1 MTGIILFI
9 VAFIL
14 LMLGIPV
21 AFAFGAS
28 AIFATLLDP
37 ELGLDIFG
45 LLPYRVYGIMQ
56 NFTLMAVPL
65 FIFMG
70 FILEKSKIAENMLE
84 SIGELFGDIRGGLAI
99 AIVIV
104 GAILAASTGIVGA
117 SVVMMTIISLPIMLK
132 YGYSPKLAGGVIA
145 ASGTLGQLIPP
156 SIILIILGAVMNLSV
171 GDLFKAAIIPGVL
184 IVAFYIIYILI
195 ISFINPNIAP
205 PIKTNRSKKE
215 VLIKALKSLV
225 APVLLIIVVLGSIFA
240 GFATPT
246 ESAAIGALGAIILT
260 FFYKSF
266 SFELLKYAT
275 VESAKITAMIFMILI
290 GATAFSLVFNESGA
304 GDIVTE
310 FFTDSISN
318 KYIFI
323 AITMILIFILGFFI
337 DFIEITFIVIP
348 ILLPI
353 VEAFGIDP
361 LWFALLVA
369 INLQTSFLTPPFGF
383 SLFYL
388 KGAAGDKIKTKD
400 LYLGIIPFIL
410 IQIVVLLIVLFV
422 PKIVYLM
429 IEYTLC

>member
-14 LMLGIPV
+14 LMVGIPV

-28 AIFATLLDP
+28 AIFAALIDP
-37 ELGLDIFG
+37 NLGLDVFG

-84 SIGELFGDIRGGLAI
+84 SIGELFGPVRGGLAI

-104 GAILAASTGIVGA
+104 GAILGASTGIVGA

-132 YGYSPKLAGGVIA
+132 HGYSPRLAGGVIA

-156 SIILIILGAVMNLSV
+156 SIVLIILGAVMNISV
-171 GDLFKAAIIPGVL
+171 GDLFKAAIIPGLIIVGLYIVYIL
-184 IVAFYIIYILI
+184 IVAFLK
-195 ISFINPNIAP
+195 PEVAP
-205 PIKTNRSKKE
+205 AIKTGKPYSKI
-215 VLIKALKSLV
+215 LFQALKSLV
-225 APVLLIIVVLGSIFA
+225 APFILIAIVLGSIFA

-246 ESAAIGALGAIILT
+246 ESAAIGALGSIILT
-260 FFYKSF
+260 FFYRTF
-266 SFELLKYAT
+266 NIELLRYAT
-275 VESAKITAMIFMILI
+275 VETVKITAMIFMILI

-304 GDIVTE
+304 GDIVTT

-318 KYIFI
+318 QYAFI
-323 AITMILIFILGFFI
+323 AITMVLIFILGFFI

-353 VEAFGIDP
+353 VQEFGIDP
-361 LWFALLVA
+361 LWFALLIA

-388 KGAAGDKIKTKD
+388 KGAAGDKIHTKD

-410 IQIVVLLIVLFV
+410 IQILTLLIVVFM
-422 PKIVYLM
+422 PKLVYILVN
-429 IEYTLC
+429 

>member
-14 LMLGIPV
+14 LMTGIPV

-28 AIFATLLDP
+28 AIFAALIDP
-37 ELGLDIFG
+37 NLGLDVFG

-84 SIGELFGDIRGGLAI
+84 SIGELFGSVRGGLAI
-99 AIVIV
+99 AIVLV

-117 SVVMMTIISLPIMLK
+117 SVVMMTIISLPIMLRHN
-132 YGYSPKLAGGVIA
+132 YSPKLASGVIA

-156 SIILIILGAVMNLSV
+156 SIVLIILGAVMNISV
-171 GDLFKAAIIPGVL
+171 GDLFKAAVIPGLIIVGLYIVFIL
-184 IVAFYIIYILI
+184 IV
-195 ISFINPNIAP
+195 SFLKPQIAP
-205 PIKTNRSKKE
+205 AIKTNKPYSQI
-215 VLIKALKSLV
+215 LMQALKSLV
-225 APVLLIIVVLGSIFA
+225 APFILIALVLGSIFA

-246 ESAAIGALGAIILT
+246 ESAAIGALGSIILT
-260 FFYKSF
+260 FFYRTF
-266 SFELLKYAT
+266 SFELIRYAT
-275 VESAKITAMIFMILI
+275 VETVKITAMIFMILI

-304 GDIVTE
+304 GDIVTT
-310 FFTDSISN
+310 FFTQDISS
-318 KYIFI
+318 KYAFI
-323 AITMILIFILGFFI
+323 AITMLLIFVLGFFI

-353 VEAFGIDP
+353 VHEFGIDP
-361 LWFALLVA
+361 LWFALLIA

-388 KGAAGDKIKTKD
+388 KGAAGDKIETKD

-410 IQIVVLLIVLFV
+410 IQLLTLLIVLFV
-422 PKIVYLM
+422 PKLVYILVN
-429 IEYTLC
+429 

>member
-1 MTGIILFI
+1 MTGIILF
-9 VAFIL
+9 VAAFIL
-14 LMLGIPV
+14 LMIGVPV
-21 AFAFGAS
+21 AFAFGGS
-28 AIFATLLDP
+28 AIIAALLDP
-37 ELGLDIFG
+37 NLGLDVFG
-45 LLPYRVYGIMQ
+45 LLPYRIYGIMQ

-84 SIGELFGDIRGGLAI
+84 SIGKLFGSIRGGLAI

-117 SVVMMTIISLPIMLK
+117 SVVMMTIISLPVMLRHN
-132 YGYSPKLAGGVIA
+132 YSPKLASGVIA

-156 SIILIILGAVMNLSV
+156 SIVLIILGAVMQISV
-171 GDLFKAAIIPGVL
+171 GDLFKAAVIPG
-184 IVAFYIIYILI
+184 
-195 ISFINPNIAP
+195 
-205 PIKTNRSKKE
+205 
-215 VLIKALKSLV
+215 
-225 APVLLIIVVLGSIFA
+225 LIIVGFYILYVLSVAFFKPEVAPAIKTQEPYSKILIQAAKSLIAPFILIFLVLGSIFA

-246 ESAAIGALGAIILT
+246 ESAAVGALGSIILT
-260 FFYKSF
+260 FFYRSF
-266 SFELLKYAT
+266 SFSLLRYAT
-275 VESAKITAMIFMILI
+275 VETVKITSMIFMILI

-304 GDIVTE
+304 GDIVTS
-310 FFTDSISN
+310 FFTDDISS
-318 KYIFI
+318 KYAFI

-361 LWFALLVA
+361 LWFALLIA

-388 KGAAGDKIKTKD
+388 KGAGGDKIDTKD

-410 IQIVVLLIVLFV
+410 IQLLTLLIVLFV
-422 PKIVYLM
+422 PKLVYILVN
-429 IEYTLC
+429 

>member
-1 MTGIILFI
+1 MTGIILFV

-28 AIFATLLDP
+28 AIFAALLDP
-37 ELGLDIFG
+37 NLGLEVFG
-45 LLPYRVYGIMQ
+45 LLPYRIYGIMQ

-84 SIGELFGDIRGGLAI
+84 AIGKLFGPVRGGLAI

-117 SVVMMTIISLPIMLK
+117 SVVMMTIISLPVMLK
-132 YGYSPKLAGGVIA
+132 YGYSPRLASGVIA

-156 SIILIILGAVMNLSV
+156 SIVLIILGAVMQISV
-171 GDLFKAAIIPGVL
+171 GDLFKAAIIPGL
-184 IVAFYIIYILI
+184 IIVGLYIIYILVI
-195 ISFINPNIAP
+195 AFIKPEVAP
-205 PIKTNRSKKE
+205 AIKTDEPYSQI
-215 VLIKALKSLV
+215 LLQALKSLV
-225 APVLLIIVVLGSIFA
+225 APFILIALVLGSIFA

-260 FFYKSF
+260 FFYGTLNL
-266 SFELLKYAT
+266 ELLRYASVET
-275 VESAKITAMIFMILI
+275 VKITAMIFMILI

-318 KYIFI
+318 QYIFI

-353 VEAFGIDP
+353 VEEFNIDP
-361 LWFALLVA
+361 LWFALLIA

-388 KGAAGDKIKTKD
+388 KGAAGDMIKTSD
-400 LYLGIIPFIL
+400 LYKGIIPFIIIQL
-410 IQIVVLLIVLFV
+410 IALLIVLFE
-422 PKIVYLM
+422 PKLVYL
-429 IEYTLC
+429 LVK

>member
-14 LMLGIPV
+14 LMVGIPV

-28 AIFATLLDP
+28 AIFAALIDP
-37 ELGLDIFG
+37 NLGLDVFG

-84 SIGELFGDIRGGLAI
+84 SIGELFGPVRGGLAI

-132 YGYSPKLAGGVIA
+132 HGYSPRLAGGVIA

-156 SIILIILGAVMNLSV
+156 SIVLIILGAVMNISV
-171 GDLFKAAIIPGVL
+171 GDLFKAAIIPGLIIVGLYIVYIL
-184 IVAFYIIYILI
+184 IVAFLK
-195 ISFINPNIAP
+195 PEVAP
-205 PIKTNRSKKE
+205 AIKTDKPYSKI
-215 VLIKALKSLV
+215 LFQALKSLV
-225 APVLLIIVVLGSIFA
+225 APFILIAIVLGSIFA

-246 ESAAIGALGAIILT
+246 ESAAIGALGSIILT
-260 FFYKSF
+260 FFYRTF
-266 SFELLKYAT
+266 NIELLRYAT
-275 VESAKITAMIFMILI
+275 VETVKITAMIFMILI

-304 GDIVTE
+304 GDIVTT

-318 KYIFI
+318 QYAFI
-323 AITMILIFILGFFI
+323 AITMVLIFILGFFI

-353 VEAFGIDP
+353 VQEFGIDP
-361 LWFALLVA
+361 LWFALLIA

-388 KGAAGDKIKTKD
+388 KGAAGDKIHTKD

-410 IQIVVLLIVLFV
+410 IQILTLLIVVFM
-422 PKIVYLM
+422 PKLVYILVN
-429 IEYTLC
+429 

>member
-1 MTGIILFI
+1 MTGIILFV

-14 LMLGIPV
+14 LMIGIPV

-28 AIFATLLDP
+28 AIFAALIDP
-37 ELGLDIFG
+37 NIGLDVFG
-45 LLPYRVYGIMQ
+45 LLPYRIYGIMQ

-84 SIGELFGDIRGGLAI
+84 SIGKLFGPIRGGLAI

-117 SVVMMTIISLPIMLK
+117 SVVMMTIISLPIILK
-132 YGYSPKLAGGVIA
+132 HGYSPRLASGVIA

-156 SIILIILGAVMNLSV
+156 SIVLIILGAVMNISV
-171 GDLFKAAIIPGVL
+171 GDLFKAAIIPGL
-184 IVAFYIIYILI
+184 IVVGLYIFYILI
-195 ISFINPNIAP
+195 IAFLKPEIAP
-205 PIKTNRSKKE
+205 AIETDEPYSKI
-215 VLIKALKSLV
+215 LIQAAKSLI
-225 APVLLIIVVLGSIFA
+225 APALLIILVLGSIFA

-260 FFYKSF
+260 FFYRTF
-266 SFELLKYAT
+266 SFELIRYASIET
-275 VESAKITAMIFMILI
+275 VKITAMIFMILI

-304 GDIVTE
+304 GDMVTS
-310 FFTDSISN
+310 FFTDSIQN
-318 KYIFI
+318 QYIFI
-323 AITMILIFILGFFI
+323 AISMILIFILGFFI

-348 ILLPI
+348 ILIPI
-353 VEAFGIDP
+353 IQEFNIDP
-361 LWFALLVA
+361 LWFALLIA

-388 KGAAGDKIKTKD
+388 KGAAGDMIQTKD
-400 LYLGIIPFIL
+400 LYKGIIPFII
-410 IQIVVLLIVLFV
+410 IQIITLLIVLFF
-422 PKIVYLM
+422 PKLVYLM
-429 IEYTLC
+429 VN

>member
-21 AFAFGAS
+21 AFAFGGS
-28 AIFATLLDP
+28 AIIAALLDP
-37 ELGLDIFG
+37 NIGLDVFG
-45 LLPYRVYGIMQ
+45 LLPYRIYGIMQ

-84 SIGELFGDIRGGLAI
+84 SIGELFGPIRGGLAI

-117 SVVMMTIISLPIMLK
+117 SVVMMTIISLPVMLRHN
-132 YGYSPKLAGGVIA
+132 YSPKLASGVIA

-156 SIILIILGAVMNLSV
+156 SIVLIILGAVMQISV
-171 GDLFKAAIIPGVL
+171 GDLFKAAVIPGL
-184 IVAFYIIYILI
+184 IIVALYIIYILI
-195 ISFINPNIAP
+195 IAFLKPEIAP
-205 PIKTNRSKKE
+205 AIKSEDSYSKI
-215 VLIKALKSLV
+215 LLKAAKSLI
-225 APVLLIIVVLGSIFA
+225 APTILILLVLGSIFA

-246 ESAAIGALGAIILT
+246 ESAAIGALGSIILT
-260 FFYKSF
+260 FFYRTF
-266 SFELLKYAT
+266 SMELIKYAT
-275 VESAKITAMIFMILI
+275 VETVKITSMIFMILI

-304 GDIVTE
+304 GDMVTQ
-310 FFTDSISN
+310 FFTNSISN
-318 KYIFI
+318 QYVFI
-323 AITMILIFILGFFI
+323 AVTMFIIFILGFFV

-348 ILLPI
+348 ILIPI
-353 VEAFGIDP
+353 IQAFNIDP
-361 LWFALLVA
+361 LWFALLIAV
-369 INLQTSFLTPPFGF
+369 NLQTSFLTPPFGF

-388 KGAAGDKIKTKD
+388 KGAAGDKIDTKD

-410 IQIVVLLIVLFV
+410 IQLITLLIVILF
-422 PKIVYLM
+422 PKLVY
-429 IEYTLC
+429 IFVR

>member
-9 VAFIL
+9 AAFIL
-14 LMLGIPV
+14 LMIGVPV
-21 AFAFGAS
+21 AFAFGGS
-28 AIFATLLDP
+28 AIIAALLDP
-37 ELGLDIFG
+37 NIGLDVFG
-45 LLPYRVYGIMQ
+45 LLPYRIYGIMQ

-84 SIGELFGDIRGGLAI
+84 SIGKLFGPVRGGLAI

-117 SVVMMTIISLPIMLK
+117 SVVMMTIISLPIMLRHN
-132 YGYSPKLAGGVIA
+132 YSPKLASGVIA

-156 SIILIILGAVMNLSV
+156 SIVLIILGAVMQISV
-171 GDLFKAAIIPGVL
+171 GDLFKAAVVPGLIIVFL
-184 IVAFYIIYILI
+184 YIAYILI
-195 ISFINPNIAP
+195 IAFLKPEIAP
-205 PIKTNRSKKE
+205 AIKSDEPYSK
-215 VLIKALKSLV
+215 VLIQAAKSLI
-225 APVLLIIVVLGSIFA
+225 APFILIFLVLGSIFA

-246 ESAAIGALGAIILT
+246 ESAAIGALGSIILT
-260 FFYKSF
+260 IFYRTF
-266 SFELLKYAT
+266 SIELLKYAT
-275 VESAKITAMIFMILI
+275 VETVKITSMIFMILI

-304 GDIVTE
+304 GDMVTT
-310 FFTDSISN
+310 FFTDDISN
-318 KYIFI
+318 KYAFI
-323 AITMILIFILGFFI
+323 AITMGLIFILGFFI

-348 ILLPI
+348 ILIPI

-361 LWFALLVA
+361 LWFALLIA

-388 KGAAGDKIKTKD
+388 KGAAGDKIDTKD

-410 IQIVVLLIVLFV
+410 IQLLTLLIVMFV
-422 PKIVYLM
+422 PKLVYIM
-429 IEYTLC
+429 VK

>member
-1 MTGIILFI
+1 MTGIILFV

-14 LMLGIPV
+14 LMIGIPV

-28 AIFATLLDP
+28 AIFAALIDP
-37 ELGLDIFG
+37 NIGLDVFG

-84 SIGELFGDIRGGLAI
+84 SIGKLFGPVRGGLAI
-99 AIVIV
+99 AIIIV

-117 SVVMMTIISLPIMLK
+117 SVVMMTIISLPVMLK
-132 YGYSPKLAGGVIA
+132 YGYSPRLASGVIA

-156 SIILIILGAVMNLSV
+156 SIVLIILGAVMQISV
-171 GDLFKAAIIPGVL
+171 GDLFKAAIVPGLLIVGLYILYVL
-184 IVAFYIIYILI
+184 IVAFFKPEVAPAIKTDEPYSKILI
-195 ISFINPNIAP
+195 Q
-205 PIKTNRSKKE
+205 
-215 VLIKALKSLV
+215 ALKSLV
-225 APVLLIIVVLGSIFA
+225 APVVLIALVLGSIFA

-260 FFYKSF
+260 IFYRTF
-266 SFELLKYAT
+266 NLELLKYASVET
-275 VESAKITAMIFMILI
+275 VKITSMIFMILI

-323 AITMILIFILGFFI
+323 AITMVLIFILGFFI

-353 VEAFGIDP
+353 VEEFEIDP
-361 LWFALLVA
+361 LWFALLIA

-388 KGAAGDKIKTKD
+388 KGAAGDLIKTSD
-400 LYLGIIPFIL
+400 LYKGIIPFII
-410 IQIVVLLIVLFV
+410 IQIIALIIVLMF
-422 PKIVYLM
+422 PKLVYIM
-429 IEYTLC
+429 VD

>member
-1 MTGIILFI
+1 MTGIILF
-9 VAFIL
+9 VAAFIL
-14 LMLGIPV
+14 LMIGVPV
-21 AFAFGAS
+21 AFAFGGS
-28 AIFATLLDP
+28 AIIAALLDP
-37 ELGLDIFG
+37 DLGLDVFG
-45 LLPYRVYGIMQ
+45 LLPYRIYGIMH

-84 SIGELFGDIRGGLAI
+84 SIGKLFGHVRGGLAI

-117 SVVMMTIISLPIMLK
+117 SVVMMTIISLPVMLRHN
-132 YGYSPKLAGGVIA
+132 YSPKLASGVIA

-156 SIILIILGAVMNLSV
+156 SIVLIILGAVMQISV
-171 GDLFKAAIIPGVL
+171 GDLFKAAVIPGLIIVGLYILYVL
-184 IVAFYIIYILI
+184 IIAFIKPEVAPAIKTQEPYSKILI
-195 ISFINPNIAP
+195 Q
-205 PIKTNRSKKE
+205 
-215 VLIKALKSLV
+215 ALKSLI
-225 APVLLIIVVLGSIFA
+225 APFILIFLVLGRIFA

-246 ESAAIGALGAIILT
+246 ESAAIGALGSIILT
-260 FFYKSF
+260 FFYRSF
-266 SFELLKYAT
+266 SFSLLRYAT
-275 VESAKITAMIFMILI
+275 VETVKITAMIFMILI

-304 GDIVTE
+304 GDMVTS
-310 FFTDSISN
+310 FFTDDISS
-318 KYIFI
+318 KYAFI

-361 LWFALLVA
+361 LWFALLIA

-388 KGAAGDKIKTKD
+388 KGAAGDKIDTKD

-410 IQIVVLLIVLFV
+410 IQLLTLLIVLFV
-422 PKIVYLM
+422 PKLVYILVN
-429 IEYTLC
+429 

>member
-1 MTGIILFI
+1 MTGIILFV

-28 AIFATLLDP
+28 AIFAALLDP
-37 ELGLDIFG
+37 NLGLEVFG
-45 LLPYRVYGIMQ
+45 LLPYRIYGIMQ

-84 SIGELFGDIRGGLAI
+84 AIGKLFGPVRGGLAI

-117 SVVMMTIISLPIMLK
+117 SVVMMTIISLPVMLK
-132 YGYSPKLAGGVIA
+132 YGYSPRLASGVIA

-156 SIILIILGAVMNLSV
+156 SIVLIILGAVMQISV
-171 GDLFKAAIIPGVL
+171 GDLFKAAIIPGL
-184 IVAFYIIYILI
+184 IIVGLYIIYILVI
-195 ISFINPNIAP
+195 AFIKPEVAP
-205 PIKTNRSKKE
+205 AIKTDEPYSQI
-215 VLIKALKSLV
+215 LLQALKSLV
-225 APVLLIIVVLGSIFA
+225 APFILIALVLGSIFA

-260 FFYKSF
+260 FFYGTF
-266 SFELLKYAT
+266 NLELLRYASVET
-275 VESAKITAMIFMILI
+275 VKITAMIFMILI

-318 KYIFI
+318 QYIFI

-353 VEAFGIDP
+353 VEEFNIDP
-361 LWFALLVA
+361 LWFALLIA

-388 KGAAGDKIKTKD
+388 KGAAGDMIKTSD
-400 LYLGIIPFIL
+400 LYKGIIPFIIIQL
-410 IQIVVLLIVLFV
+410 IALLIVLFE
-422 PKIVYLM
+422 PKLVYL
-429 IEYTLC
+429 LVK

>member
-1 MTGIILFI
+1 MTGIVLFL

-28 AIFATLLDP
+28 AIFAALLDP
-37 ELGLDIFG
+37 DIGLDVFG
-45 LLPYRVYGIMQ
+45 LLPYRIYGIMQ

-84 SIGELFGDIRGGLAI
+84 SIGKLFGPIRGGLAI

-132 YGYSPKLAGGVIA
+132 YGYSPRLASGVIA

-156 SIILIILGAVMNLSV
+156 SIVLIILGAVMNISV
-171 GDLFKAAIIPGVL
+171 GDLFKAAIIPGII
-184 IVAFYIIYILI
+184 IVGLYILYILI
-195 ISFINPNIAP
+195 IAFIKPEAAP
-205 PIKTNRSKKE
+205 AIKTDEPYSK
-215 VLIKALKSLV
+215 VLKQALKSLV
-225 APVLLIIVVLGSIFA
+225 APFILIALVLGSIFA
-240 GFATPT
+240 GVATPT

-260 FFYKSF
+260 LFYRTF
-266 SFELLKYAT
+266 NIELLKYASVET
-275 VESAKITAMIFMILI
+275 VKITAMIFMILI

-318 KYIFI
+318 QYTFI
-323 AITMILIFILGFFI
+323 AITMVLIFILGFFI

-353 VEAFGIDP
+353 VEEFNIDP
-361 LWFALLVA
+361 LWFALLIA

-388 KGAAGDKIKTKD
+388 KGAAGDMIKTSD
-400 LYLGIIPFIL
+400 LYKGIIPFII
-410 IQIVVLLIVLFV
+410 IQIIALLIVLFY
-422 PKIVYLM
+422 PELVYL
-429 IEYTLC
+429 LVD

>member
-1 MTGIILFI
+1 MTGIILFV

-28 AIFATLLDP
+28 AIFAALLDP
-37 ELGLDIFG
+37 NLGLEVFG
-45 LLPYRVYGIMQ
+45 LLPYRIYGIMQ

-84 SIGELFGDIRGGLAI
+84 SIGKLFGPVRGGLAI

-117 SVVMMTIISLPIMLK
+117 SVVMMTIISLPVMLK
-132 YGYSPKLAGGVIA
+132 YGYSPRLASGVIA

-156 SIILIILGAVMNLSV
+156 SIVLIILGAVMNISV
-171 GDLFKAAIIPGVL
+171 GDLFKAAIVPGLIIVGLYILYVL
-184 IVAFYIIYILI
+184 IVAFIKPEIAPAIKTQEPYSKILI
-195 ISFINPNIAP
+195 QAAKSLIAP
-205 PIKTNRSKKE
+205 FI
-215 VLIKALKSLV
+215 LIAL
-225 APVLLIIVVLGSIFA
+225 VLGSIFA

-246 ESAAIGALGAIILT
+246 ESAAVGALGSIILT
-260 FFYKSF
+260 FFYRTF
-266 SFELLKYAT
+266 SFELLRYASVET
-275 VESAKITAMIFMILI
+275 VKITAMIFMILI

-304 GDIVTE
+304 GDIVTQ
-310 FFTDSISN
+310 FFTSSISN
-318 KYIFI
+318 KYVFI
-323 AITMILIFILGFFI
+323 AITMVLIFILGFFI

-353 VEAFGIDP
+353 VQEFGIDP
-361 LWFALLVA
+361 LWFALLIA

-388 KGAAGDKIKTKD
+388 KGAAGDMIKTSD
-400 LYLGIIPFIL
+400 LYKGIIPFIL
-410 IQIVVLLIVLFV
+410 IQILALIIVLFF
-422 PKIVYLM
+422 PKLVYL
-429 IEYTLC
+429 LVK

>member
-9 VAFIL
+9 IAFIL

-21 AFAFGAS
+21 AFAFGGS
-28 AIFATLLDP
+28 AIIAAFLDP
-37 ELGLDIFG
+37 NVGLDVFG
-45 LLPYRVYGIMQ
+45 LLPYRIYGIMQ

-84 SIGELFGDIRGGLAI
+84 SIGELFGPVRGGLAI

-132 YGYSPKLAGGVIA
+132 HNYSPKLASGVIA

-156 SIILIILGAVMNLSV
+156 SIVLIILGAVMQISV
-171 GDLFKAAIIPGVL
+171 GDLFKAAVIPGLIIVVL
-184 IVAFYIIYILI
+184 YILYILI
-195 ISFINPNIAP
+195 MAFLKPEIAP
-205 PIKTNRSKKE
+205 AIKSNEPYSKI
-215 VLIKALKSLV
+215 LIKAAKSLI
-225 APVLLIIVVLGSIFA
+225 APALLILLVLGSIFA

-260 FFYKSF
+260 FFYRSF
-266 SFELLKYAT
+266 NFELIRYAT
-275 VESAKITAMIFMILI
+275 VETVKITSMIFMILI

-304 GDIVTE
+304 GDMVTE
-310 FFTDSISN
+310 FFTTSISN
-318 KYIFI
+318 PYAFI
-323 AITMILIFILGFFI
+323 AITMLVIFILGFFV

-348 ILLPI
+348 ILIPI
-353 VEAFGIDP
+353 IQAFNIDP
-361 LWFALLVA
+361 LWFALLIA

-388 KGAAGDKIKTKD
+388 KGAAGERIDTKD
-400 LYLGIIPFIL
+400 LYIGIIPFIL
-410 IQIVVLLIVLFV
+410 IQLLTLLIVIFF
-422 PKIVYLM
+422 PKLVYIM
-429 IEYTLC
+429 VK

>member
-1 MTGIILFI
+1 MTGIILF
-9 VAFIL
+9 VAAFVL

-28 AIFATLLDP
+28 AIFAVLLDP
-37 ELGLDIFG
+37 NMDLSVFG
-45 LLPYRVYGIMQ
+45 FLPYRIYGIMQ
-56 NFTLMAVPL
+56 NVTLMAVPL

-84 SIGELFGDIRGGLAI
+84 SIGELFGPIRGGLAI

-132 YGYSPKLAGGVIA
+132 HGYSPKLAGGVIA

-156 SIILIILGAVMNLSV
+156 SIVLIILGDRMNISV
-171 GDLFKAAIIPGVL
+171 GDLFKAALIPGFI
-184 IVAFYIIYILI
+184 IVGLYILYILI
-195 ISFINPNIAP
+195 IAFLKPQIVP
-205 PIKTNRSKKE
+205 PIKTDKPYKE
-215 VLIKALKSLV
+215 VFLKALKSLV
-225 APVLLIIVVLGSIFA
+225 APFILIIVVLGSIFA

-246 ESAAIGALGAIILT
+246 ESAAIGALGAVILT
-260 FFYKSF
+260 IFYRTF
-266 SFELLKYAT
+266 SFELLRYASIET
-275 VESAKITAMIFMILI
+275 VKITAMIFMILI

-304 GDIVTE
+304 GDIITQ
-310 FFTDSISN
+310 FFTDTISN

-323 AITMILIFILGFFI
+323 AISMVLIFILGFFI

-353 VEAFGIDP
+353 VQELGIDP
-361 LWFALLVA
+361 LWFALLIA

-400 LYLGIIPFIL
+400 LYVGIIPFIIMQL
-410 IQIVVLLIVLFV
+410 ITLLIVLFI
-422 PKIVYLM
+422 PKLVYVFVN
-429 IEYTLC
+429 

>member
-14 LMLGIPV
+14 LMIGVPV
-21 AFAFGAS
+21 AFAFGGS
-28 AIFATLLDP
+28 AIIAAILDP
-37 ELGLDIFG
+37 NIGLDVFG
-45 LLPYRVYGIMQ
+45 LLPYRIYGIMQ

-84 SIGELFGDIRGGLAI
+84 SIGKLFGPIRGGLAI

-132 YGYSPKLAGGVIA
+132 HNYSPKLASGVIA

-156 SIILIILGAVMNLSV
+156 SIVLIILGAVMQISV
-171 GDLFKAAIIPGVL
+171 GDLFKAAIIPGLIIVGLYILYVL
-184 IVAFYIIYILI
+184 IVAFIK
-195 ISFINPNIAP
+195 PEIAP
-205 PIKTNRSKKE
+205 AIKSDEPYSKILKD
-215 VLIKALKSLV
+215 ALKSLV
-225 APVLLIIVVLGSIFA
+225 APFILIMLVLGSIFA

-246 ESAAIGALGAIILT
+246 ESAAIGAVGSIILT
-260 FFYKSF
+260 FFYRSF
-266 SFELLKYAT
+266 NFELLRYAT
-275 VESAKITAMIFMILI
+275 VETVKITSMIFMILI

-304 GDIVTE
+304 GDMVTS
-310 FFTDSISN
+310 FFTDDISN
-318 KYIFI
+318 KYLFI

-353 VEAFGIDP
+353 VEAFDIDP
-361 LWFALLVA
+361 LWFALLIA

-388 KGAAGDKIKTKD
+388 KGAAGDKIDTKD
-400 LYLGIIPFIL
+400 LYIGVIPFIL
-410 IQIVVLLIVLFV
+410 IQILTLFIVLFF
-422 PKIVYLM
+422 PKLIYL
-429 IEYTLC
+429 TVN

>member
-28 AIFATLLDP
+28 AIFAALFDP
-37 ELGLDIFG
+37 NLGLDVFG

-84 SIGELFGDIRGGLAI
+84 SIGELFGNIRGGLAI

-156 SIILIILGAVMNLSV
+156 SIVLIILGAIMNLSV
-171 GDLFKAAIIPGVL
+171 GDLFKAAIIPGIL
-184 IVAFYIIYILI
+184 IVVFYIAYILI
-195 ISFINPNIAP
+195 ISFINSNIAP

-215 VLIKALKSLV
+215 ILIKALKSLV
-225 APVLLIIVVLGSIFA
+225 APLLLIIMVLGSIFA

-260 FFYKSF
+260 LFYKSF
-266 SFELLKYAT
+266 SFELIRYAT
-275 VESAKITAMIFMILI
+275 VESVKITAMIFMILI

-304 GDIVTE
+304 GDIVIE

-323 AITMILIFILGFFI
+323 AVTMILIFILGFFI

-353 VEAFGIDP
+353 VEAFEIDP
-361 LWFALLVA
+361 LWFALLIA

-400 LYLGIIPFIL
+400 LYIGIIPFIL
-410 IQIVVLLIVLFV
+410 IQIVVLLIVIFI
-422 PKIVYLM
+422 PKIVYLL
-429 IEYTLC
+429 IE

>member
-28 AIFATLLDP
+28 AIFAAMLDP
-37 ELGLDIFG
+37 DLGLEVFG
-45 LLPYRVYGIMQ
+45 LLPYRIYGIMQ

-84 SIGELFGDIRGGLAI
+84 SIGKLFGPIRGGLAI

-117 SVVMMTIISLPIMLK
+117 SVVMMTIISLPVMLK
-132 YGYSPKLAGGVIA
+132 YGYSPRLASGVIA

-156 SIILIILGAVMNLSV
+156 SIVLIILGAVMNISV
-171 GDLFKAAIIPGVL
+171 GDLFKAAVIPGIL
-184 IVAFYIIYILI
+184 IVVLYILYI
-195 ISFINPNIAP
+195 LMVAFLKPEVAP
-205 PIKTNRSKKE
+205 PIKTEEPYSKILKQAAKSLIAPF
-215 VLIKALKSLV
+215 VLIIL
-225 APVLLIIVVLGSIFA
+225 VLGSIFA

-260 FFYKSF
+260 YFYKTF
-266 SFELLKYAT
+266 NLELIRYASVET
-275 VESAKITAMIFMILI
+275 VKITAMIFMILI

-310 FFTDSISN
+310 FFTESIQN
-318 KYIFI
+318 QYTFI
-323 AITMILIFILGFFI
+323 AITMLLIFILGFFI

-353 VEAFGIDP
+353 VEEFGIDP
-361 LWFALLVA
+361 LWFALLIA

-388 KGAAGDKIKTKD
+388 KGAAGNLIKTSD
-400 LYLGIIPFIL
+400 LYKGIIPFII
-410 IQIVVLLIVLFV
+410 IQIVVLLIVIFY
-422 PKIVYLM
+422 PKLVYSL
-429 IEYTLC
+429 LQ